1 MSFGDKLVEK
11 LLFGR
16 SRLNSSA
23 LRSFYSKMLY
33 FSKKIDF
40 SRFSIDRICL
50 LTDRNCDNNFWL
62 ESAWLNWYS
71 IDARLIETEKFS
83 VSKFFT
89 KVFFFFMHHLCL
101 GFTCIALIFCIRLVG
116 LQPYLSLFSHIT
128 CIHFAKLGTQLD
140 LKIDW
145 LIFELCT
152 F

>member
-1 MSFGDKLVEK
+1 MVEK

-71 IDARLIETEKFS
+71 INARSIETKKFS

-89 KVFFFFMHHLCL
+89 KVFFFHASFMFRIYMHCIDFLYPSCSFATISLIVFTDNMHTLC
-101 GFTCIALIFCIRLVG
+101 
-116 LQPYLSLFSHIT
+116 
-128 CIHFAKLGTQLD
+128 
-140 LKIDW
+140 
-145 LIFELCT
+145 
-152 F
+152 